1 MLKSLPRI
9 DGRPGASLPPMD
21 FKALEE
27 GLRDAHGDDI
37 TPEDVMSAAMYP
49 KVFQEFK
56 EFTCECEDSIT
67 SLCVTFHLIDFF
79 FLLALSSSFTLFYYC
94 LL

>member
-1 MLKSLPRI
+1 
-9 DGRPGASLPPMD
+9 MD

-27 GLRDAHGDDI
+27 GLRAAHGDDI

-56 EFTCECEDSIT
+56 EFTGERANVI
-67 SLCVTFHLIDFF
+67 
-79 FLLALSSSFTLFYYC
+79 LALDNYNRSRTGINKMYYIF
-94 LL
+94 